1 MRRLPLQKGDILE
14 TFSSTKKLKND
25 FGYSPSVKIEDGI
38 RKFVRWFKEYY
49 KKWKPYQIFLKYLTI
64 KKKVILSF

>member
-49 KKWKPYQIFLKYLTI
+49 KK
-64 KKKVILSF
+64 